1 MLVWRLVRKTL
12 CASVLPFVPFNWL
25 RIMGYRLAGFQ
36 IGRNVFIGMHVY
48 MDDMHPQRTVIEDD
62 VTISYRVTFAC
73 HGPRSSNTKL
83 VLRKGSYVG
92 CNAILLGGFSRGDT
106 EIGPYASVGA
116 GALVNRSVP
125 PLATVVGQPARVIRT
140 TRMPWGSDQ
149 LLVDEVA
156 QEYCQAQETS
166 PMIEPAG
173 GKFEKTVVVQI
184 HCPHEG
190 VTMIRFTM
198 DESDPTEDS
207 KAYTGKLSL
216 NRTGTVRAR
225 AFKAGHL
232 PSAIVTARFEISG

>member
-1 MLVWRLVRKTL
+1 
-12 CASVLPFVPFNWL
+12 
-25 RIMGYRLAGFQ
+25 MGYRLAGFQ

-125 PLATVVGQPARVIRT
+125 WQPSSANPRASSAPRVCLGALTSSLWMKLRKNIARH
-140 TRMPWGSDQ
+140 
-149 LLVDEVA
+149 
-156 QEYCQAQETS
+156 
-166 PMIEPAG
+166 
-173 GKFEKTVVVQI
+173 K
-184 HCPHEG
+184 
-190 VTMIRFTM
+190 
-198 DESDPTEDS
+198 
-207 KAYTGKLSL
+207 
-216 NRTGTVRAR
+216 
-225 AFKAGHL
+225 
-232 PSAIVTARFEISG
+232 